1 MRVVVTRE
9 ALADLD
15 EIGRWIARDDPGR
28 ADRFVD
34 ALERRCAALSR
45 HPKCYPV
52 VHVAGSAEIRKR
64 GFRRY
69 LIFFRV
75 GPNRVDILRVV
86 HGARD
91 WTSLF
96 EDEN

>member
-1 MRVVVTRE
+1 MRVVLTKE

-45 HPKCYPV
+45 HPKRYPV
-52 VHVAGSAEIRKR
+52 AHLTGSEEIRKR

-75 GPNRVDILRVV
+75 ERDAVDILRIV

-91 WTSLF
+91 WASLF
-96 EDEN
+96 G